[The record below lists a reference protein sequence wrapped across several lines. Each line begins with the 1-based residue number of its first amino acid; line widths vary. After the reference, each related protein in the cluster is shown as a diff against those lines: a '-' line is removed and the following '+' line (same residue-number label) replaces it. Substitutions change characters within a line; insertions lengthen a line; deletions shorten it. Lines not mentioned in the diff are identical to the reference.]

1 MHAGVTDLGF
11 AGTVPADVDQRVI
24 LSGVTWKQ
32 YETLLELFA
41 DDQPG
46 FRVAYLEGEL
56 EIMSPSRKHERI
68 KTTVGRLV
76 ELYALERDIPLTGLG
91 STPSGRPPRSAARS
105 LTSTTASVRRRRSR
119 ISPSRYA
126 TRTPGWSSA
135 NSSMDGLMISSSP
148 SKSS

>member
-46 FRVAYLEGEL
+46 VRVAYLEGEL

-68 KTTVGRLV
+68 KTTVGRLA

-91 STPSGRPPRSAARS
+91 STTFREAAKERGAEPDEYYCIGAEKAVPDIAFEVCHADAR
-105 LTSTTASVRRRRSR
+105 LVVCE
-119 ISPSRYA
+119 
-126 TRTPGWSSA
+126 
-135 NSSMDGLMISSSP
+135 
-148 SKSS
+148 